1 MMARMTNPLSSVD
14 WPVRTE
20 RLSLRPATPDDVEAT
35 WPHRG
40 HPEASQWITRA
51 PLSLEQHRR
60 EFGTEESL
68 AKTILIELDGEVIGD
83 LMCQVEDAWAQA
95 EVRERAVG
103 VQAELGWV
111 LHPDHAGRGYATEAV
126 REMMRICFEELGLR
140 RVVALCFADNVSSWR
155 LMERLGMR
163 REQHTMRDS
172 LHRSGEWLDGMGYA
186 MLAEEWAEIVS
197 RRADES
203 LT

>member
-1 MMARMTNPLSSVD
+1 MTNPLSSLA

-20 RLSLRPATPDDVEAT
+20 RLSLRPATSDDVEST

-40 HPEASQWITRA
+40 HPEANRWITRA

-83 LMCQVEDAWAQA
+83 LMCQIEDAWGQA
-95 EVRERAVG
+95 EVRERTVG

-126 REMMRICFEELGLR
+126 RELMRICFEDLGLR
-140 RVVALCFADNVSSWR
+140 RVVALCFADNVSSWH

-163 REQHTMRDS
+163 REQHTVRES
-172 LHRSGEWLDGMGYA
+172 LHRSGEWLDGLGYA
-186 MLAEEWAEIVS
+186 MLAEEWAEMVS
-197 RRADES
+197 RAAGES

>member
-1 MMARMTNPLSSVD
+1 MMETMTNPLSSVA

-95 EVRERAVG
+95 EVRERAAG

-126 REMMRICFEELGLR
+126 REMMRICFEDLGLR
-140 RVVALCFADNVSSWR
+140 RVVALCFADNVSSWH

-163 REQHTMRDS
+163 REQHTVRES
-172 LHRSGEWLDGMGYA
+172 LHRSGEWMDGLGYA
-186 MLAEEWAEIVS
+186 MLAEEWAEMVS
-197 RRADES
+197 RTAGES
-203 LT
+203 RT

>member
-1 MMARMTNPLSSVD
+1 MTNPLSSVA

-20 RLSLRPATPDDVEAT
+20 RLSLRPATPDDVDAT

-40 HPEASQWITRA
+40 HPEANRWITRA

-83 LMCQVEDAWAQA
+83 LMCSIEDAWAQA

-126 REMMRICFEELGLR
+126 RELMRICFEDLGLR
-140 RVVALCFADNVSSWR
+140 RVIALCFADNVSSWR

-163 REQHTMRDS
+163 REQHTIRES
-172 LHRSGEWLDGMGYA
+172 LHRSGEWLDGLGYA
-186 MLAEEWAEIVS
+186 MLAEEWAEIDRPV
-197 RRADES
+197 S

>member
-1 MMARMTNPLSSVD
+1 MTNPLSSVA

-20 RLSLRPATPDDVEAT
+20 RLSLRPATPDDVDAT

-40 HPEASQWITRA
+40 HPDANRWITRA

-83 LMCQVEDAWAQA
+83 LMCSIEDAWAQA

-126 REMMRICFEELGLR
+126 RELMRICFEDLGLR
-140 RVVALCFADNVSSWR
+140 RVIALCFADNVSSWR

-163 REQHTMRDS
+163 REQHTIRES
-172 LHRSGEWLDGMGYA
+172 LHRSGEWLDGLGYA
-186 MLAEEWAEIVS
+186 MLAEEWAEIDRPAS
-197 RRADES
+197 M
-203 LT
+203 T

>member
-1 MMARMTNPLSSVD
+1 MTNPLSSLA

-20 RLSLRPATPDDVEAT
+20 RLSLRPATPDDVEST

-40 HPEASQWITRA
+40 HPEANRWITRA

-83 LMCQVEDAWAQA
+83 LMCQIEDAWGQA
-95 EVRERAVG
+95 EVRERTVG

-126 REMMRICFEELGLR
+126 RELMRICFEDLGLR
-140 RVVALCFADNVSSWR
+140 RVVALCFADNVSSWH

-163 REQHTMRDS
+163 REQHTVRES
-172 LHRSGEWLDGMGYA
+172 LHRSGEWLDGLGYA
-186 MLAEEWAEIVS
+186 MLAEEWAEMVS
-197 RRADES
+197 RAAGES

>member
-1 MMARMTNPLSSVD
+1 MTNPLSSVA

-40 HPEASQWITRA
+40 HPDANRWITRA

-83 LMCQVEDAWAQA
+83 LMCSIEDAWAQA

-103 VQAELGWV
+103 LQAELGWV

-126 REMMRICFEELGLR
+126 RELMRICFEDLGLR

-163 REQHTMRDS
+163 REQHTVRES
-172 LHRSGEWLDGMGYA
+172 LHRSGEWLDGLGYA
-186 MLAEEWAEIVS
+186 MLAEEWAELN
-197 RRADES
+197 RPAS